1 MALWGHLLHLCLH
14 MGSAHVLPGPSVGT
28 IVIMASIVMV
38 GWSYLVMKVAVNQVV
53 SFETGLMIVVTI
65 DRPCPWIMHAYVGV
79 RAGVLCWCTSE
90 W

>member
-1 MALWGHLLHLCLH
+1 
-14 MGSAHVLPGPSVGT
+14 MGSAHVLSGPSMGT
-28 IVIMASIVMV
+28 IAIMASIVMV

-53 SFETGLMIVVTI
+53 SFETALMIVVTI
-65 DRPCPWIMHAYVGV
+65 DRSCPWIMHAYAGV